1 MSVLR
6 RTFGRFVADDC
17 TGLAKEIAYS
27 SLLAFFPAIV
37 ALIGLLDL
45 LDAYGTLRSFLDPVA
60 PKAVLDL
67 IDTFAQDSGGKGSA
81 VALIL
86 GTATALWASSSAM
99 STVVQ
104 TVNTAY
110 ELHETRPLW
119 KRRILALVLVLACAV
134 VTVGLVLLV
143 IFGGTLGHAIA
154 DRAGYGSAFTVVW
167 NLVRWPLAFV
177 TVMLLFE
184 LVYYLG
190 PNDERDWRWFSAGSA
205 LGAVSW
211 VALSGLFALY
221 TALSNSYTRTYGT
234 LVGVIILIVWL
245 NYTAYALLFG
255 AELNAQIERERATPA
270 SPPRTS
276 P

>member
-1 MSVLR
+1 LSVLR

>member
-6 RTFGRFVADDC
+6 RTFGRFLADNC

-27 SLLAFFPAIV
+27 SLLAFFPALV
-37 ALIGLLDL
+37 ALVGLLDL
-45 LDAYGTLRSFLDPVA
+45 LNAYGTLRSFLDPVA
-60 PKAVLDL
+60 PTAVINLL
-67 IDTFAQDSGGKGSA
+67 DTFAQDSGGGGS
-81 VALIL
+81 VLALVL
-86 GTATALWASSSAM
+86 GTVTALWAASSAM

-110 ELHETRPLW
+110 ELHETRPIW
-119 KRRILALVLVLACAV
+119 KRRLLALVLVLACAV

-154 DRAGYGSAFTVVW
+154 DSAGYGSAFTVVW
-167 NLVRWPLAFV
+167 NLARWPLAFV

-190 PNDERDWRWFSAGSA
+190 PNDARRWRWFSAGSA

-221 TALSNSYTRTYGT
+221 TALSNSYTKTYGT
-234 LVGVIILIVWL
+234 LVAAIILVVWL

-255 AELNAQIERERATPA
+255 AELNAQLEREARLEA
-270 SPPRTS
+270 PPRTS